1 MTDTTVHINELKL
14 TDEQLNYLNT
24 LVRQSKVEMSS
35 EEAVL
40 VALGRKEM
48 PMSMRI
54 TLLVGSLWEERMREL
69 NSTSVPPSEVADDAP
84 EVVPPET
91 KLPKAK
97 K

>member
-1 MTDTTVHINELKL
+1 MTDTTAHINELKL

-40 VALGRKEM
+40 VALGRKDM

-69 NSTSVPPSEVADDAP
+69 NGTSIPTSEVAGDAP

-91 KLPKAK
+91 KSPKAK

>member
-14 TDEQLNYLNT
+14 TDEQLNYLNI

>member
-14 TDEQLNYLNT
+14 TDEQLNYLTT

-69 NSTSVPPSEVADDAP
+69 NSASVPPSEVAEDVP
-84 EVVPPET
+84 EVASPEA
-91 KLPKAK
+91 KSPKAK

>member
-1 MTDTTVHINELKL
+1 MTDTTAHINELKL

-40 VALGRKEM
+40 VALGRKDM

-54 TLLVGSLWEERMREL
+54 TLVVGSLWEERMREL
-69 NSTSVPPSEVADDAP
+69 NGASVPPSEVAEDAS

-91 KLPKAK
+91 KSPKAK